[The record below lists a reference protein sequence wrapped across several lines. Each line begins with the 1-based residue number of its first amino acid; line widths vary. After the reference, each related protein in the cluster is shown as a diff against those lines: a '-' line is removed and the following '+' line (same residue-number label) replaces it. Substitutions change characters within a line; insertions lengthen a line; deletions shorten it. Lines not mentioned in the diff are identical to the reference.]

1 MGCFPCHSCRIG
13 IELASGDRIGY
24 RETCSACNADL
35 HTCTHCTHHDPS
47 AYNECRE
54 SSAERVGD
62 RERANRCDYFEPGAS
77 RTGVGDKAEQ
87 HAKSALEDLFKK
99 G

>member
-1 MGCFPCHSCRIG
+1 MGCFPCNSCRFG
-13 IELASGDRIGY
+13 IELASGERIGY

-35 HTCTHCTHHDPS
+35 HTCRNCTHHDPS

-77 RTGVGDKAEQ
+77 RAGTGDGAEQ
-87 HAKSALEDLFKK
+87 QAKSALEDLFKK